1 MNTKKLKQ
9 LVLDLAIHG
18 KLVPQ
23 DPNDEPASELLKRI
37 QADVETHGRASNKS
51 KGKKS
56 AVSSVDLEVPF
67 EVPEGWCWC
76 KVTDVLTKITDGT
89 HHSPTNL
96 PTGDFMY
103 VTAKNIKPQGLDL
116 SNITYVDKATHDE
129 IYSRCN
135 PEYGDILYVKDG
147 ATTGIACLNTIKEP
161 FSLLSSVALLKP
173 SKLIL
178 SNYLLRY
185 LQ

>member
-37 QADVETHGRASNKS
+37 VETHGRASNIGRAS
-51 KGKKS
+51 NKKS
-56 AVSSVDLEVPF
+56 AISSDKIDEVPF
-67 EVPEGWCWC
+67 EVPEGWVWC
-76 KVTDVLTKITDGT
+76 KVTDILSKITDGT

-96 PTGDFMY
+96 SQGEYMY
-103 VTAKNIKPQGLDL
+103 ITAKNIKPHGVDL
-116 SNITYVDKATHDE
+116 TDVTYVDKATHDE
-129 IYSRCN
+129 IYARCN
-135 PEYGDILYVKDG
+135 PEFGDILYIKDG
-147 ATTGIACLNTIKEP
+147 ATTGIACINKLKEP

-173 SKLIL
+173 SKFVE
-178 SNYLLRY
+178 NR
-185 LQ
+185 